1 MCTMHLARALS
12 VAMTYDI
19 CTVNQAI
26 HSHARTSPSTV
37 ENWQPG
43 TLHAA
48 MEILAA
54 AHMQTS
60 YNHSTPHCTDN
71 SKNSNIA
78 TKQQQSHNQIWLQN
92 TKKRGDSLVCAEEA
106 NISELCLLACKKRC
120 WSSELMPCR

>member
-1 MCTMHLARALS
+1 MCIMHLARALS

-60 YNHSTPHCTDN
+60 SNHSTPHCTDN
-71 SKNSNIA
+71 SKNGNIA

-92 TKKRGDSLVCAEEA
+92 TKNEVTHSFVLKRPTLVNSASLPV
-106 NISELCLLACKKRC
+106 KRDAGP
-120 WSSELMPCR
+120 LN